1 MDSDHYTCG
10 TCRHG
15 NLQDNCGQCEKE
27 VAAELMREQEP
38 PLRFGSKEWG
48 EQWMANIREAWKDY
62 ESLDEALS
70 AMEKEEWPKPGELG
84 RPR

>member
-1 MDSDHYTCG
+1 MSKDKSP
-10 TCRHG
+10 
-15 NLQDNCGQCEKE
+15 KS
-27 VAAELMREQEP
+27 VSS
-38 PLRFGSKEWG
+38 LRFGSKEWG

-84 RPR
+84 RPLK